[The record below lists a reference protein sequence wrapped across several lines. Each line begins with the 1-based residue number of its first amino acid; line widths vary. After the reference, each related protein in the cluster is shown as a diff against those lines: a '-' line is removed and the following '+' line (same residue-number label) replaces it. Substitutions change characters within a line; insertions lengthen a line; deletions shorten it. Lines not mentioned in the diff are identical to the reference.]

1 MKKEQPVIII
11 KKGGHGHGGHHGGA
25 WKVAYADFVTAMM
38 AFFLVM
44 WLVSQKQE
52 VKAAVGGYFR
62 DPSVFDAQGQGIL
75 PGSKDGVDP
84 SGTPTA
90 EPPEEIAAK
99 VEKERL
105 ESAAEHIK
113 EKLIEK
119 PEFSSLRDQI
129 EMTVTSEGLRI
140 ELSDRSGSSFF
151 DSGSAL
157 MRGESGRMLGVIASE
172 IGKLDN
178 DLYIEG
184 HTDSRQYTAQE
195 QYTNWELSA
204 DRANAARRVMMREG
218 IRPAQLK
225 GVRGYAD
232 TQLHVSEDPTD
243 PRNRRVSILVKSQV
257 AARTEQIAAKINDRL
272 AGTAEPAPAG
282 KDAPAQAA
290 PEAPAEKSG
299 ASHQTH

>member
-1 MKKEQPVIII
+1 MKKDQPVIII

-52 VKAAVGGYFR
+52 VRAAVGGYFR
-62 DPSVFDAQGQGIL
+62 DPSVFNAQGEGIL
-75 PGSKDGVDP
+75 PGAKTGVDP

-90 EPPEEIAAK
+90 APPEEAAAEA
-99 VEKERL
+99 EKKRL
-105 ESAAEHIK
+105 ETAAEHIK
-113 EKLIEK
+113 EKLVEK

-129 EMTVTSEGLRI
+129 EMTITTEGLRI

-157 MRGESGRMLGVIASE
+157 MRGESSRILSVIASE

-178 DLYIEG
+178 DVFIEG
-184 HTDSRQYTAQE
+184 HTDSRPYTDQE

-204 DRANAARRVMMREG
+204 DRANAARRVMMHEG
-218 IRPAQLK
+218 IRGEQLK

-232 TQLHVSEDPTD
+232 TQLHIPADAKD
-243 PRNRRVSILVKSQV
+243 PRNRRVSILVRSQ
-257 AARTEQIAAKINDRL
+257 AAAKTEKIAERINEKL
-272 AGTAEPAPAG
+272 A
-282 KDAPAQAA
+282 
-290 PEAPAEKSG
+290 EAPQA
-299 ASHQTH
+299 H